1 MSDEYQSYYLML
13 YDRRAKFER
22 NIERVD
28 KEIKELIEGGKL
40 TFDDALLQACDAI
53 DAKYAPKDED

>member
-1 MSDEYQSYYLML
+1 MQDEYQSYYLML

-40 TFDDALLQACDAI
+40 TFTDELLAACDTI
-53 DAKYAPKDED
+53 DAKYAPKEE